1 LANRTLLGAAVVLV
15 LVALVLRVTAT
26 AAEDSITVYLI
37 GDSTMADRSDPET
50 NPGRGWGQMLHAYF
64 GEGVI
69 VENHSKSGRSSKS
82 FRDEGLW
89 DPILK
94 TMQAGDYV
102 FIQFGHN
109 DQKDQDPKRF
119 TNPNTGFRQNLAHYV
134 METREKGA
142 HPGMMSSI
150 VRRRFNDEGVLLD
163 THGVYPTIARSVAR
177 DMDVPFVDMQLLTEE
192 LVLTSGVEGSKAL
205 FVWVKPGEYAMY
217 PKCSQDNSHLSM
229 EGGRLV
235 AGLAAAEL
243 RRMGHPLA
251 LHLKK

>member
-1 LANRTLLGAAVVLV
+1 
-15 LVALVLRVTAT
+15 
-26 AAEDSITVYLI
+26 
-37 GDSTMADRSDPET
+37 MADKKDPDQ
-50 NPGRGWGQMLHAYF
+50 NPEHGWGQMLPQLLTD
-64 GEGVI
+64 EI
-69 VENHSKSGRSSKS
+69 RVENHAVNGRSSKS
-82 FRDEGLW
+82 FITEGKWEAVLNK
-89 DPILK
+89 LK
-94 TMQAGDYV
+94 KGDYV

-142 HPGMMSSI
+142 HPVMMSSI